1 MNDPGSC
8 RTLFRTPETLVFR
21 IIIGQTDLA
30 RPIAPTLDP
39 KVVVAILGQLT
50 IAAGALQDPLS
61 ECYTGWHAMGTHL
74 LHRHKL
80 ERIDVLSGA
89 HQLSR

>member
-1 MNDPGSC
+1 MIPVAVERC
-8 RTLFRTPETLVFR
+8 FVPPKTLVFR
-21 IIIGQTDLA
+21 IIIGQTKLA
-30 RPIAPTLDP
+30 CPIAPTLDP

-61 ECYTGWHAMGTHL
+61 ERYTGWHAMGTHL